1 MNQPLPSA
9 GGFNPTGTAGKP
21 RKRKVKAP
29 LVPTEPLTGPTK
41 AQVVIEPDGSPS
53 VVNVKAG
60 PVTWRDKVKAY
71 YHTVIIVVTGLLA
84 FLTEV
89 TPLGNFLPDQYRAW
103 FAGGVLFVGA
113 LVTFLKSNETWVN
126 NL

>member
-1 MNQPLPSA
+1 MTTPSA
-9 GGFNPTGTAGKP
+9 GGLNPTGVAGKP
-21 RKRKVKAP
+21 RKRKVKHYE
-29 LVPTEPLTGPTK
+29 TEPLTGATK
-41 AQVVIEPDGSPS
+41 AQVVVEPDGSPT
-53 VVNVKAG
+53 VVKVKAG
-60 PVTWRDKVKAY
+60 PVTWRDKIKAY

-103 FAGGVLFVGA
+103 FAGGVLFVGS